1 MKDVVDLLKHAIENE
16 VRAMA
21 FYVSA
26 SEISN
31 EGESQMVFLELID
44 MEKGHA
50 QLLVD
55 RFGAYLAEQ
64 GVDAAA
70 FLAELEANV
79 DRALDEKEQALLEDA
94 EMGPV
99 VDFAIRMEESARAN
113 YLELAK
119 RFTDAALIDLSRE
132 LAAEEQGH
140 YDMLSRLRTSMET
153 PPEERPAL

>member
-1 MKDVVDLLKHAIENE
+1 MEDVADLIKHAIENE

-26 SEISN
+26 SELAS

-50 QLLVD
+50 DLLVD
-55 RFGAYLAEQ
+55 RFGAFLAEH

-70 FLAELEANV
+70 HLAGL
-79 DRALDEKEQALLEDA
+79 RASVERVLNDKEKALLEEA

-99 VDFAIRMEESARAN
+99 VDFAIQMEEAARDN
-113 YLELAK
+113 YFILAE
-119 RFTDAALIDLSRE
+119 RFSDAELIDISRD
-132 LAAEEQGH
+132 LAAEEQKH
-140 YDMLSRLRTSMET
+140 FDMLSNLRSSMDT
-153 PPEERPAL
+153 PPEERPGL